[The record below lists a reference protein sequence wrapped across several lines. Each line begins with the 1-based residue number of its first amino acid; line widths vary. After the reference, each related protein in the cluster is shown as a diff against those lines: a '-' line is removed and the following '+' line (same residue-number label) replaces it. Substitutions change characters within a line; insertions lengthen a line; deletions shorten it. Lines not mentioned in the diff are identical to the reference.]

1 MRRALLPLGSA
12 ILAALG
18 GAAGSGLLAS
28 DAAAQASRG
37 GGYRR
42 GSLPPPEPARVS
54 IVAFPGGKIFIDDK
68 PVGRDATGPL
78 VLKPGTYVIRVENRF
93 VGHHSESVWIDE
105 GQTGAIT
112 ITW

>member
-1 MRRALLPLGSA
+1 M
-12 ILAALG
+12 G

-37 GGYRR
+37 EYRGGHSSSTRTDT
-42 GSLPPPEPARVS
+42 PPEPARVS
-54 IVAFPGGKIFIDDK
+54 IVAFPGGKIFLDDK
-68 PVGRDATGPL
+68 PIGRDATGTL
-78 VLKPGTYVIRVENRF
+78 VLKPGRYVIRVENRF
-93 VGHHSESVWIDE
+93 VGQYSESVKIRE